1 MPFERL
7 IVPLFSVAL
16 AASSLPAAADTRSY
30 TADYTATFLGIPVA
44 RATFTSTIARDGGL
58 EMRGSLQSA
67 GLARVFS
74 RTSGNANLS
83 AQLNGRGVE
92 PRNFQVEFNSGGRPD
107 GVAIRFQSGSAV
119 AVNHRRPEPDR
130 RSTYIP
136 ITSEHLRS
144 VMDPLSATLV
154 RASSAGEVCNRRLS
168 VFDGWLRADIQLRP
182 VSTGP
187 LLLHEGEGAVC
198 AGSFTPV
205 AGFNAD
211 SRDMRHM
218 RDSGD
223 ISITFAPLGDTELY
237 APVEASIGTRVGTV
251 RISAGPLRIN

>member
-1 MPFERL
+1 MPLERL
-7 IVPLFSVAL
+7 IVPFFGAAL
-16 AASSLPAAADTRSY
+16 AASSLPAAAETRSY

-44 RATFTSTIARDGGL
+44 RATFTSTIANDGGL
-58 EMRGSLQSA
+58 EMRGSWQSA

-83 AQLNGRGVE
+83 ARVNGRRVE
-92 PRNFQVEFNSGGRPD
+92 PQNFQVAFNSGGRPD
-107 GVAIRFQSGSAV
+107 GVAIRFQEGSAV

-136 ITSEHLRS
+136 ITPEHLRS
-144 VMDPLSATLV
+144 VVDPLSATLV
-154 RASSAGEVCNRRLS
+154 RASSPGEVCNRRLS

-187 LLLHEGEGAVC
+187 LPRHEGEGAVC
-198 AGSFTPV
+198 AGSFAPV

-223 ISITFAPLGDTELY
+223 ISITYAPLGDTELY
-237 APVEASIGTRVGTV
+237 APVDASIGTRVGVV

>member
-1 MPFERL
+1 MRLERL
-7 IVPLFSVAL
+7 ILPLFGAAL
-16 AASSLPAAADTRSY
+16 AALSLPAAAETRSY

-58 EMRGSLQSA
+58 EMRGALQSA

-74 RTSGNANLS
+74 STSGNANLS
-83 AQLNGRGVE
+83 AQINGRGVE
-92 PRNFQVEFNSGGRPD
+92 PRNFQVEYNSGGRLD

-130 RSTYIP
+130 RSSYVP
-136 ITSEHLRS
+136 ITPEHLRS
-144 VMDPLSATLV
+144 VTDPLSATLV
-154 RASSAGEVCNRRLS
+154 RASSPGDVCNRRLR

-187 LLLHEGEGAVC
+187 LPRHEGEGAVC

-211 SRDMRHM
+211 SRDVRHM

-237 APVEASIGTRVGTV
+237 APVDASIGTRVGTV